1 MFDLTLPPDL
11 TRRCTVYLEERFS
24 WFGVGLKLPKG
35 SPRDRQL
42 RAAIAEWWRELPA
55 AEHERVFVCLVEQ
68 CLDDLVEKD
77 DMLLEDAT
85 PEQLSKAAID
95 EFQRRV
101 RASTES

>member
-11 TRRCTVYLEERFS
+11 TRRCASYLEERLS
-24 WFGVGLKLPKG
+24 WFGVGLNLPKG
-35 SPRDRQL
+35 STRDRQL
-42 RAAIAEWWRELPA
+42 RAAIAKWWRELPA
-55 AEHERVFVCLVEQ
+55 AEHERVFVCFVKQ

>member
-11 TRRCTVYLEERFS
+11 TRRCASYLEERFS
-24 WFGVGLKLPKG
+24 WFGVGLKLPEG
-35 SPRDRQL
+35 SPQDRQL

-55 AEHERVFVCLVEQ
+55 AEHEGVFVYFVKQ

>member
-11 TRRCTVYLEERFS
+11 TRRCASYLEERFS
-24 WFGVGLKLPKG
+24 WFGVGLKLPEG

-55 AEHERVFVCLVEQ
+55 AEHERVFVHFVKQ

>member
-1 MFDLTLPPDL
+1 MFNLTLPPDL
-11 TRRCTVYLEERFS
+11 TRRCTIYLEERLS
-24 WFGVGLKLPKG
+24 WFRVGLKLPKA

-55 AEHERVFVCLVEQ
+55 AEHERVLVCFVEQ

>member
-1 MFDLTLPPDL
+1 MIDLALPPDL
-11 TRRCTVYLEERFS
+11 TRRCTIYLEERLS
-24 WFGVGLKLPKG
+24 WFGVGLKLRKG

-55 AEHERVFVCLVEQ
+55 AEHERVFLYFVKQ

-77 DMLLEDAT
+77 DMLLEDTT
-85 PEQLSKAAID
+85 PEQLSKAGIE